1 MARTPMRKG
10 LAFAAKS
17 PLRYSIIAVT
27 LVLYLASTWT
37 SEHDRWPQRGDTP
50 KLAQLGEGGASAA
63 LDALFH
69 AVCADRVEEVQRMV
83 RAHEVDVNAFLFHS
97 GQAPAPFYSAA
108 GRKATSSAATA
119 AAPAGKGAF
128 SATALH
134 VAAACAA
141 PRMALWLAKGAHA
154 DVRARDARELT
165 PRQVFLAMGERG
177 VGSSS
182 SSTEGD
188 AQQRHRDTLE
198 LLSVPC
204 ADLREPDLAADVRL
218 QRHLQPRCAGEYL
231 ASQEVHQEG
240 SGGGDGGKGSNSEL

>member
-1 MARTPMRKG
+1 MARTCTPMRKG
-10 LAFAAKS
+10 LAFEAKS
-17 PLRYSIIAVT
+17 PLRYSIIAAT

-63 LDALFH
+63 LDALFQ

-83 RAHEVDVNAFLFHS
+83 RAHEVDVNAYLFHS

-108 GRKATSSAATA
+108 GKATSSAAA
-119 AAPAGKGAF
+119 AVPPAGEGAF

-141 PRMALWLAKGAHA
+141 PRTSLWLAKSAHA

-165 PRQVFLAMGERG
+165 PRQVFLAMG
-177 VGSSS
+177 
-182 SSTEGD
+182 
-188 AQQRHRDTLE
+188 
-198 LLSVPC
+198 
-204 ADLREPDLAADVRL
+204 
-218 QRHLQPRCAGEYL
+218 
-231 ASQEVHQEG
+231 
-240 SGGGDGGKGSNSEL
+240 